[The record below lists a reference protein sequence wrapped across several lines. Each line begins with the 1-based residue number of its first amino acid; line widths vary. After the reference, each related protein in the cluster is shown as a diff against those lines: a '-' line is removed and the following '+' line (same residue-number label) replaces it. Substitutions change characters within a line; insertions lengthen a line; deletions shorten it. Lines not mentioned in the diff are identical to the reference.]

1 MTVANPPA
9 RRRVIRAANV
19 ETIEAL
25 ETPTVGRRIGVYL
38 ELTKPGIVRMVLI
51 TAAAGFFMASGLP
64 LDLMLLLHTLFGM
77 GLVASGACA
86 LNEYV
91 ERAADARMK
100 RTVSR
105 PIPSGRMTPLVALRF
120 SWAISLLGLLHL
132 LVFVDALTAALVA
145 LTHASYV
152 FVYTP
157 LKKRT
162 WLATLVGAV
171 PGALPILAGS
181 VAASGRV
188 TAPGL
193 ALFGILFLWQMP
205 HFYSL
210 AWLYREDYA
219 RGGFRMITTEDPTGV
234 RTGRQIVLFGGALL
248 LVSVIPALLGVSGAF
263 YLIGAIAFG
272 SVFMALGIAMAMRRD
287 DRRALRLFLASVTYL
302 PLLLITMVVDRI
314 LG

>member
-1 MTVANPPA
+1 
-9 RRRVIRAANV
+9 
-19 ETIEAL
+19 
-25 ETPTVGRRIGVYL
+25 
-38 ELTKPGIVRMVLI
+38 MVLI
-51 TAAAGFFMASGLP
+51 SAAAGFFMASGLP
-64 LDLMLLLHTLFGM
+64 LDIMLLLHTLAGM

-91 ERAADARMK
+91 EREADARMN

-105 PIPSGRMTPLVALRF
+105 PIPSGRMSPLVALRF
-120 SWAISLLGLLHL
+120 SLAISFLGVLHL
-132 LVFVDALTAALVA
+132 YMFVGALTAALVA

-152 FVYTP
+152 FIYTP
-157 LKKRT
+157 LKRRT

-181 VAASGRV
+181 VAASGRI
-188 TAPGL
+188 TAPGI

-205 HFYSL
+205 HFYAL

-234 RTGRQIVLFGGALL
+234 RTGRQIILFGVALL
-248 LVSVIPALLGVSGAF
+248 LVSVTPVLLGVSGAL
-263 YLIGAIAFG
+263 YLATAIMLGAAFL
-272 SVFMALGIAMAMRRD
+272 VLGIAMAIRRD
-287 DRRALRLFLASVTYL
+287 ERRAVRLFLASVAYL
-302 PLLLITMVVDRI
+302 PILLVMMVVDRV